1 MFLSFLFFRHFLV
14 HSLHSWAWQRARVVT
29 DGSVLTRERSESHVK
44 NVGAGGVMSLWQW
57 WWKSGFNT
65 VWIVFIMCVCAF
77 WKKSWWR
84 VDFYLFLWALWER
97 GMWYCPACFFCRLMF
112 TMETATCRM
121 VPPVCQS
128 SCRLLLGDMDYA
140 IKLDGDAPTVSP
152 LTFCLYKQEFG
163 GLQFYCIAS

>member
-1 MFLSFLFFRHFLV
+1 MTKICFLHMFLSFLFFRHCLV

-77 WKKSWWR
+77 WKKKLVKGWFLFVFVSIVR
-84 VDFYLFLWALWER
+84 ERNVILSCLFFLQAHVYHGNCYLPDGSSSMPIFL
-97 GMWYCPACFFCRLMF
+97 PAAARRYGLCN
-112 TMETATCRM
+112 
-121 VPPVCQS
+121 
-128 SCRLLLGDMDYA
+128 
-140 IKLDGDAPTVSP
+140 IKDIRE
-152 LTFCLYKQEFG
+152 K
-163 GLQFYCIAS
+163 